1 MLFHHSALS
10 VFSPVQEVF
19 NTGHFY
25 ICRPTLLVQSTKTIR
40 NVSYLFLTL
49 ISSTLLFLLFKWQ
62 LYLVPLFVTN
72 KLNVDQPFLQ
82 LNTLHFKQHTIF
94 YTMSHGRNTYDH
106 ISGNRPLMEC
116 WMMREPTCE
125 SGRHRGAWRKER
137 WRNNRRLEKNGDEAG
152 KAWAGMNTEV
162 KGQQTRL

>member
-10 VFSPVQEVF
+10 GFSPVQVVF

-25 ICRPTLLVQSTKTIR
+25 ICRPILLVRKYEKKK
-40 NVSYLFLTL
+40 VSYLFLTL

-72 KLNVDQPFLQ
+72 KLHVDQPFLQ
-82 LNTLHFKQHTIF
+82 LNTLHFKQHIIF

-106 ISGNRPLMEC
+106 ISENRPLMEYR
-116 WMMREPTCE
+116 MMREPTCE

-137 WRNNRRLEKNGDEAG
+137 WRNNGRLEKNGDEAG